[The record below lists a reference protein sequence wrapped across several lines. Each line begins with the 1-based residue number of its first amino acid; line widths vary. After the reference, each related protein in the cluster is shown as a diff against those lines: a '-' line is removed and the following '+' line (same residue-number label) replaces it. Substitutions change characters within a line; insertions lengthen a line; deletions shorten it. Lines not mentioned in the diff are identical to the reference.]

1 MDPVASKITEHVAE
15 QSLHQG
21 AAGAPAE
28 VDHAD
33 QMQFEQA
40 LNGSQNGAT
49 QGVQPIE
56 TTFQATQVGGVQ
68 GVQGAGKPSLG
79 DSILNGIEKLKT
91 NYDVRADRIEQ
102 TLINSGGEMSMEEMM
117 KLQFEV
123 MQMGIEQD
131 ITTKMADKTSS
142 GVQTLFR
149 NQG

>member
-40 LNGSQNGAT
+40 LNGSQNGAA

-56 TTFQATQVGGVQ
+56 TTFQATQAGGVQ
-68 GVQGAGKPSLG
+68 GAQAVGKPSLG